1 MMRRWILAG
10 LALLTSAGAAQAEG
24 GTLVIVGGGLDPANG
39 DIYGALLDAR
49 PQIASTIAI
58 IPAASGEAAAS
69 ARSATRALELHG
81 ANPADIVVVRLA
93 LVDDPSSTDIDEAC
107 WTGNAH
113 DPAEIAV
120 VERAGAIWFLGG
132 DQARIIA
139 TLKAKDGGDTPMLA
153 AIRRRLAEGAVV
165 GGTSAG
171 AAIMSEGMISQGD
184 SMGALL
190 GGEFGEPL
198 ELTRGL
204 GFLPGALVD
213 QHFGERAR
221 LGRLAVALT
230 DPAQPQRIGL
240 GIDEDTALIVSLG
253 NGRATV
259 AGSGYVTLLDARAAR
274 RTRGRRIGIEGL
286 ALVQDSAAHYRLPV
300 GVEAEELLQL
310 DSGLAHGTVGAVAL
324 DRQGRLAAATS
335 TGGLFG
341 KRAGRV
347 GDTPLTGIGNW
358 ADGDIAVSCTGIGE
372 AFIYAGGARDIVARV
387 AYGGASL
394 DDACEAMLATVARL
408 HGDGGVIAID
418 CSGAVTLKFNSPGMK
433 RAVAGANYQP
443 FVAII

>member
-49 PQIASTIAI
+49 PQIAPTIAI

-81 ANPADIVVVRLA
+81 ANPADIVIVRLA

-107 WTGNAH
+107 WAGNAH

-153 AIRRRLAEGAVV
+153 AIRRRLVEGAVV

-286 ALVQDSAAHYRLPV
+286 AL
-300 GVEAEELLQL
+300 
-310 DSGLAHGTVGAVAL
+310 GLAGAGDSIDLAQAAITPAPVRKL
-324 DRQGRLAAATS
+324 VEQSDYTKPPLPDGGGMGYGDQTLAAVVGDQLLDNNAATFAERHTFAGTKGVTYRFS
-335 TGGLFG
+335 ETADSRAWWG
-341 KRAGRV
+341 RDAAGRGRFTVLQV
-347 GDTPLTGIGNW
+347 GFAITPITVTIRKA
-358 ADGDIAVSCTGIGE
+358 AD
-372 AFIYAGGARDIVARV
+372 
-387 AYGGASL
+387 
-394 DDACEAMLATVARL
+394 
-408 HGDGGVIAID
+408 
-418 CSGAVTLKFNSPGMK
+418 
-433 RAVAGANYQP
+433 
-443 FVAII
+443 